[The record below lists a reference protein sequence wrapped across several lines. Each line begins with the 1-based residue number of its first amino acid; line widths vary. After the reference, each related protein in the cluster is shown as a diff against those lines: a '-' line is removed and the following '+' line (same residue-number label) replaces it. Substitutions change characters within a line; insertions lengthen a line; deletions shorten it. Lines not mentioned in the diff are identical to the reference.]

1 MRAIRTK
8 LLLTGIIC
16 AWLLSAPFAYP
27 LAGAN
32 SEVPAGTRFMV
43 ELGDKLDARKV
54 NRGKKFKAWT
64 LEAIEAT
71 NGRII
76 PEGTKLTGWVS
87 YATNRDLQLRFDR
100 IETEWGKLPIVATV
114 TGVEGEKGVKRDA
127 SDEGDIKAS
136 GGRGKSAAIDAVVGG
151 GIGAGV
157 GGAES
162 GRKGAAIRGGTG
174 ALAGALIGAAAGG
187 HDLVL
192 YKGTQIEVQLERLLI
207 LER

>member
-1 MRAIRTK
+1 MKSFRIK
-8 LLLTGIIC
+8 LLRMWLIC
-16 AWLLSAPFAYP
+16 AWLLSVSFAYP
-27 LAGAN
+27 VAGRD

-64 LEAIEAT
+64 LEAIETT

-76 PEGTKLTGWVS
+76 PQGTKLTGWVS
-87 YATNRDLQLRFDR
+87 YVTNRDLQLRFDR
-100 IETEWGKLPIVATV
+100 IETQWGKLPIVATV

-127 SDEGDIKAS
+127 GDEGDIKAS
-136 GGRGKSAAIDAVVGG
+136 GGRGKSAAIGAVVGG

-162 GRKGAAIRGGTG
+162 GRKGAAIGGGTG

-192 YKGTQIEVQLERLLI
+192 QKGAQIEVQLERPLF